1 MIVGSNW
8 KSGLDLNALDNIKS
22 RKADVK
28 VDLEFK
34 YRFNNRGMLSSQEI
48 KGVADESQI
57 SSIEVVADHGF
68 IYVASKEFFCYADKE
83 IVIFDSVITDDVPEY
98 VKVSLGSYYE
108 SGITGEVYSVLN
120 ISGIP
125 TFMTPMVITRFVT
138 SDYEKPIIVKEVRD
152 LDSVDRND
160 ILAMEKRYTG
170 VEEPVVEIYETDTI
184 KELHQSSNNIIS
196 PSKYIYN
203 PFDGKVY
210 IKGVVERAALEY
222 EVAINKEFL
231 LGAKF
236 APSRTGLEKGILA
249 LVPDKVEEAKQ
260 GISSINRRLLDRKG
274 SNIFI
279 NQSPTSSVSIVPKT
293 IYTDSNSVELEYTTL
308 QNNLEYAFCRFYSNP
323 NTDIYI
329 GSVLVGRSDS
339 QGNVMLPILGFL
351 ESGSH
356 SPVVMTGPGRLDIEA
371 TRSGIVSGIMRIYIY
386 SIPSGE
392 LLSTEEFVINKQK
405 INVAIANSE
414 RNIKYIGKSISS
426 FDLEQVIN
434 IHKIKIVLS
443 RATYHLPATDILI
456 NSIALSEF
464 NSYAISVS
472 IPEQEEA
479 VVVEYDSLPFR
490 VINSQGGGNY
500 GI

>member
-34 YRFNNRGMLSSQEI
+34 YRFNNKGMLSSQEI

-57 SSIEVVADHGF
+57 SSIEIVADHGF
-68 IYVASKEFFCYADKE
+68 IYVASKEFFCYAHKE
-83 IVIFDSVITDDVPEY
+83 IVIFDSVITSDVPEY
-98 VKVSLGSYYE
+98 VRVSLGSYYE
-108 SGITGEVYSVLN
+108 SGVPGEVYSILTT
-120 ISGIP
+120 SGIP

-138 SDYEKPIIVKEVRD
+138 SDYEKPIVVKEVKN
-152 LDSVDRND
+152 LESIDRND
-160 ILAMEKRYTG
+160 ILTMEKRYTSI
-170 VEEPVVEIYETDTI
+170 EEPVVEIYETDTI
-184 KELHQSSNNIIS
+184 KELHQNSNNIIS

-210 IKGVVERAALEY
+210 IKGIVERAALEY

-231 LGAKF
+231 LGSKF

-249 LVPDKVEEAKQ
+249 LVPDKVEAAKQ

-279 NQSPTSSVSIVPKT
+279 NQSDSSSVSIVPKT
-293 IYTDSNSVELEYTTL
+293 VYTDSNSVELEYTTL

-329 GSVLVGRSDS
+329 GSVKVGRTDS
-339 QGNVMLPILGFL
+339 QGNVILPILGFL
-351 ESGSH
+351 EEGTH
-356 SPVVMTGPGRLDIEA
+356 SSIVMTGPGRLDIEA
-371 TRSGIVSGIMRIYIY
+371 TKSGIVSGIMRIYIY

-392 LLSTEEFVINKQK
+392 LLSTEEFLINKQK
-405 INVAIANSE
+405 INVAIADFE
-414 RNIKYIGKSISS
+414 RTIKYIPKDTTS
-426 FDLEQVIN
+426 FDIEQIIN
-434 IHKIKIVLS
+434 IHTLKLVLS
-443 RATYHLPATDILI
+443 RATYHLPATELTI

-464 NSYAISVS
+464 NPYAISVS
-472 IPEQEEA
+472 IDNQEEA
-479 VVVEYDSLPFR
+479 VVAEYDTLPFR
-490 VINSQGGGNY
+490 VINSEGGGNY